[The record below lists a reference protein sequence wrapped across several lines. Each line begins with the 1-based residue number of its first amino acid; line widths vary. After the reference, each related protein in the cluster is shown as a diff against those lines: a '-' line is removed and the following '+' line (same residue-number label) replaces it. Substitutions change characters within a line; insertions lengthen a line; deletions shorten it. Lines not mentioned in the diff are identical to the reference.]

1 MPGPLPD
8 PNRQRRNKPAIPTTN
23 LPAGGRKGTTPKP
36 PVGYDFG
43 RRAAAWWKW
52 AWKTP
57 QAAAWSA
64 GDLYVIARR
73 AQLEDEMDA
82 LLRVDSGLDLAELLE
97 VEPKEQ
103 LDDLKRLI
111 ATLKALAGGSIAVK
125 KEARELDD
133 RLGLTPKG
141 FAALRFKI
149 VDGDE
154 QADAST
160 VRQLRPVPSG
170 EDPRKLLSG

>member
-8 PNRQRRNKPAIPTTN
+8 PNRQRRNKPAIPTTS
-23 LPAGGRKGTTPKP
+23 LPSRGRRGPVPKP
-36 PVGYDFG
+36 PAGYDFG
-43 RRAAAWWKW
+43 RRGAAWWKW

-64 GDLYVIARR
+64 GDLYVVARR
-73 AQLEDEMDA
+73 AMLEDEMDVLA
-82 LLRVDSGLDLAELLE
+82 RVDSSMDLAELLE

-103 LDDLKRLI
+103 LDDLKRI
-111 ATLKALAGGSIAVK
+111 VCTLKALAGGSISVK

-149 VDGDE
+149 VDEDTEVDPGK
-154 QADAST
+154 
-160 VRQLRPVPSG
+160 VRQLRPVAPG